1 MKKALLILLNGTELY
16 EASVFNDIS
25 GWSTSYGKAI
35 RLVKAGISSPV
46 NCSFDVTVTPEVLL
60 EKCKSSDYDGVAV
73 PGGMGEY
80 GFYNDAESDSLKK
93 LIRDFDRKG
102 KPIVSICTGAFV
114 LGKSGVLKNRRATT
128 YHKMKG
134 LKKQQL
140 AQYCRKVSDEMI
152 VRDEH
157 IVTSSCPGTA
167 VSVAFEFL
175 SMLTDK
181 KNSSYIRNIMGF

>member
-16 EASVFNDIS
+16 EASAFNDVS
-25 GWSTSYGKAI
+25 GWSTSYGKAV

-46 NCSFDVTVTPEVLL
+46 NCSFNVSVTPEVLL
-60 EKCKSSDYDGVAV
+60 KDCKSSDYAGIAV

-80 GFYNDAESDSLKK
+80 GFYNDAASNSLKK
-93 LIRDFDRKG
+93 LIRDFDRDG
-102 KPIVSICTGAFV
+102 KPIVSVCTGAFV
-114 LGKSGVLKNRRATT
+114 LGKSGILKNRKATT

-140 AQYCRKVSDEMI
+140 APYCRKISSEMI

-157 IVTSSCPGTA
+157 IITSSCPETA

-181 KNSSYIRNIMGF
+181 KNSLYIKDIMGF